1 MKLKKLVAFGLAATL
16 TVAPVAVFA
25 DDATAPVTGE
35 EATVPGG
42 VNYIDTTVY
51 KVTLPT
57 TTGLDF
63 VLDPQGLSALDAST
77 PAQPAVADKGKIVG
91 GVGTT
96 CMNKSSVPIK
106 LTASFYVTD
115 AAGKASASATLVDE
129 ASKVT
134 ADGNEVLLQIVPN
147 GATAPTA
154 TEAGDLKTYTGWS
167 STDGDITAVTA
178 TAASGASKVVF
189 ALAPADYEFT
199 GDKDAGYEYTPKAA
213 GTGVTTETIAA
224 FKIAGQVSKGGD
236 WSKFTGD
243 NKESLVLHCVFAFE
257 GLKEI
262 GTDACSTTAAGLV
275 ADESKLTA
283 LTSDLTATMA
293 KGATANLVFNA
304 RATVTKAVMTK
315 YGDKTMTTAIDSA
328 KGTISGSTF
337 TLLGSYASKLV
348 SDTEITLTLSDGTT
362 QKVLITITE

>member
-16 TVAPVAVFA
+16 TVAPTAVFA
-25 DDATAPVTGE
+25 DDVTAPTTGE
-35 EATVPGG
+35 EATVEGG
-42 VNYIDTTVY
+42 ANYIDTTVY

-63 VLDPQGLSALDAST
+63 VLDPQGLSALDADT
-77 PAQPAVADKGKIVG
+77 PAQPGDADTGKIVG
-91 GVGTT
+91 GAGTY

-115 AAGKASASATLVDE
+115 ANGKAVSAANLVDD
-129 ASKVT
+129 AADVT
-134 ADGNEVLLQIVPN
+134 DDGHDVLLQVTPN

-154 TEAGDLKTYTGWS
+154 AEAADLKTYTTWS
-167 STDGDITAVTA
+167 DADAVAVTA
-178 TAASGASKVVF
+178 SAASAANKMAF
-189 ALAPADYEFT
+189 ALGAADYEFT
-199 GDKDAGYEYTPKAA
+199 GDKANGYKYTPKAA
-213 GTGVTTETIAA
+213 GSGVTTETVAA
-224 FKIAGQVSKGGD
+224 FKIAGKVSKDGD

-243 NKESLVLHCVFAFE
+243 DKESLVLHCVFAFE

-262 GTDACSTTAAGLV
+262 GTGAVSTTAAGLV

>member
-16 TVAPVAVFA
+16 TVAPTAVFA
-25 DDATAPVTGE
+25 ADVTAPTTGE

-42 VNYIDTTVY
+42 VNYVDTTIY

-57 TTGLDF
+57 TSGLDF
-63 VLDPQGLSALDAST
+63 VLDPQGLSALGDDGTGTIADT
-77 PAQPAVADKGKIVG
+77 DKGKIVG

-167 STDGDITAVTA
+167 STAGDITAVTA

-189 ALAPADYEFT
+189 ALAPADYEFSKS
-199 GDKDAGYEYTPKAA
+199 GNDYAYTPKAA
-213 GTGVTTETIAA
+213 GSGVTTETIAA

-243 NKESLVLHCVFAFE
+243 NKESLVLHCVFSFE

-262 GTDACSTTAAGLV
+262 GTDACSSTAAGLV
-275 ADESKLTA
+275 ADESKLTT
-283 LTSDLTATMA
+283 LGLSIT
-293 KGATANLVFNA
+293 KGANTPLTYTAKDTITSVTFTKMGDTAFNVRLNTTQCSVSGKDITFLGSWLA
-304 RATVTKAVMTK
+304 SDISADFEVTLSLA
-315 YGDKTMTTAIDSA
+315 D
-328 KGTISGSTF
+328 GSTE
-337 TLLGSYASKLV
+337 V
-348 SDTEITLTLSDGTT
+348 V
-362 QKVLITITE
+362 KVKVNG